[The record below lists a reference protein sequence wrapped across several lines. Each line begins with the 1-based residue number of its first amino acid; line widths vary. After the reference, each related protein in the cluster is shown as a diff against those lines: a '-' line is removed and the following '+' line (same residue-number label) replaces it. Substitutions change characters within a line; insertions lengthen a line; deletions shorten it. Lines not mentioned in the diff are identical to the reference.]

1 MDWIANA
8 AIHRMTQ
15 AGVKVATWAS
25 VLAEVM
31 DDWRSEH
38 GMMPGGVLGEHTS
51 CRWVSNSFMQAS
63 GQD

>member
-1 MDWIANA
+1 MVIHFFNA
-8 AIHRMTQ
+8 QNDA

-38 GMMPGGVLGEHTS
+38 GAALGGVLGAHTS
-51 CRWVSNSFMQAS
+51 YRWVYSSFLQAS
-63 GQD
+63 V